1 MTNFYELLGVE
12 QDASDGEIKK
22 AYRALSLRFHPDRNS
37 TEEAKTKIQQINE
50 AYEILGDKG
59 KRNQY
64 DMELRFGNGPG
75 TGPGAGFGPGFGG
88 MPFAHMNSMNEMND
102 INNIF
107 NMMFGQGGMPGMGPG
122 GIHMGPGG
130 PEIRIFHSGPGGFHF
145 QHNMRP
151 EPIQKTVQISME
163 QSFNGCTLPID
174 IERTVMSNNTRRTEN
189 ETIYINVPKGIDDNE
204 TVTLHE
210 KGNVI
215 NDQRGEI
222 RITFRIANN
231 SEFKR
236 SGIDLI
242 YNRKISLKEAL
253 CGFSFELVHLNGK
266 RLCLNNASNPT
277 VIKPNYKKVVP
288 NLGMTRESATGNMII
303 DFEIEFPESL
313 TKEQIDALVNIL

>member
-1 MTNFYELLGVE
+1 MTNFYELLGVA
-12 QDASDGEIKK
+12 QDAGEVEIKK
-22 AYRALSLRFHPDRNS
+22 AYRTMSLKYHPDRND

-50 AYEILGDKG
+50 AYEVLSDKG

-64 DMELRFGNGPG
+64 DMELRFGNGVPG
-75 TGPGAGFGPGFGG
+75 QGGMG
-88 MPFAHMNSMNEMND
+88 MPFAHMNSMNEMHD

-107 NMMFGQGGMPGMGPG
+107 SMFFGQGGMPGMGPG

-130 PEIRIFHSGPGGFHF
+130 PEIRIFHSGQGGHGFHF

-151 EPIQKTVQISME
+151 EPIQKTVQISIE
-163 QSFNGCTLPID
+163 QSFTGCTLPMD
-174 IERTVMSNNTRRTEN
+174 VERTVMSNNMRRTEN
-189 ETIYINVPKGIDDNE
+189 ETVYINVPKGVDDNE

-215 NDQRGEI
+215 NDKRGEI

-231 SEFKR
+231 TEFKR
-236 SGIDLI
+236 NGIDLI
-242 YNRKISLKEAL
+242 YKRKISLKEAL

-266 RLCLNNASNPT
+266 RLCLNNESNPT

-288 NLGMTRESATGNMII
+288 SLGMTRESATGNMII

-313 TKEQIDALVNIL
+313 TKEQIDALTNIL